1 MLYELYTLST
11 NYNSILLLVK
21 SIYSYQNV
29 FVRQMHMTLESFVV
43 TYGYAALLAGV
54 LVEGETIVLVAGYLA
69 HNGYLSLPFVMLIS
83 FLGAFAADQFFFH
96 LGAVKGT
103 ALLESRPKWQTN
115 VQRVRNFLVRYHTI
129 AILTYRFIYGTRT
142 ITPIIIGMSGFARS
156 RFIALNLCSTFI
168 WAIIVSAGGYFFGHL
183 IQLVMAEAE
192 QFQKYILLGI
202 GMVSLVIYLFH
213 HLRR

>member
-1 MLYELYTLST
+1 
-11 NYNSILLLVK
+11 
-21 SIYSYQNV
+21 
-29 FVRQMHMTLESFVV
+29 MTLESFVV

-69 HNGYLSLPFVMLIS
+69 HNGYLSLFLVMLIS

-96 LGAVKGT
+96 LGAVKGA
-103 ALLESRPKWQTN
+103 ALLESRPKWQAN

-156 RFIALNLCSTFI
+156 RFIILNLCSTFI
-168 WAIIVSAGGYFFGHL
+168 WGIIVSAGGFFFGHVVE
-183 IQLVMAEAE
+183 LVVTQAE
-192 QFQKYILLGI
+192 QFQKYILLCFGV
-202 GMVSLVIYLFH
+202 MSLIIFLY
-213 HLRR
+213 RRLQK